1 MELLKVKSLTKKYMT
16 KTVLDDIEF
25 SLEKG
30 KVYGLL
36 GPNAS
41 GKTTLMK
48 LIAGVT
54 QPSAGIIEVNG
65 YRTVV

>member
-1 MELLKVKSLTKKYMT
+1 MT